1 MTNEDSAAFEIA
13 TWYDTWNQTGLDNLV
28 NKIVPLNYATRYNL
42 AFGQLAGTETSGY
55 SVEMTG
61 QFADQVKEQI
71 LEQSPGAVIYAGL
84 GDTGI
89 AETVNDNN
97 QNQNRSTK
105 NIVTWLTDNGYGGI
119 SIDAEQEGMSFVAEF
134 VTQLGQDFKAAGLGI
149 AVAASILVGGFYEEA
164 VFRGA
169 LFHVLR
175 WRPGRLPSLVA
186 FAITSV
192 AFALYHAQLGVF
204 GVVNALLLCLPLGG
218 LQWRYDGRAAALVG
232 FHACSDI
239 VAFSLLYAGAMPGA

>member
-1 MTNEDSAAFEIA
+1 MNVVAAIA
-13 TWYDTWNQTGLDNLV
+13 AVCLVAVAILAPHAGVPVFLYPILGVGL
-28 NKIVPLNYATRYNL
+28 ATL
-42 AFGQLAGTETSGY
+42 ALRLRAMDWSRIGWSRSGWRWSEGGIGALAGVAWAAANFLVIGPILAR
-55 SVEMTG
+55 MTG
-61 QFADQVKEQI
+61 SLPDFGDFAFARHSV
-71 LEQSPGAVIYAGL
+71 
-84 GDTGI
+84 
-89 AETVNDNN
+89 
-97 QNQNRSTK
+97 
-105 NIVTWLTDNGYGGI
+105 
-119 SIDAEQEGMSFVAEF
+119 
-134 VTQLGQDFKAAGLGI
+134 AGLGI